1 METGLGGRR
10 AVVTGGGA
18 GIGRAIVRALCAEGV
33 RVLVADLDPE
43 PAVQESGGE
52 AVGCVVD
59 LGVAGGPE
67 RAVEQAE
74 ARWGGIDILVN
85 NVGVAFHREGFL
97 DVGDDDWHA
106 LLNINFMSVVRACRA
121 TLPGMRDRGG
131 GAIISIASDAGHVP
145 GPFFV
150 DYSVTKIAIRML
162 AKAIA
167 TEFAADGIRSNT
179 VSPGPTRTAV
189 WERGPFVEAL
199 AAQTGGDIRA
209 GIDRFVREVRGM
221 PMGRLGEPEDVAA
234 AVVYLASDA
243 ARQVTGA
250 DLRVDGGQIPV
261 P

>member
-1 METGLGGRR
+1 METGLRGRS

-33 RVLVADLDPE
+33 RVLVADLE
-43 PAVQESGGE
+43 PASAVKDAGGE
-52 AVGCVVD
+52 AVGCEVD

-67 RAVEQAE
+67 RAVREAE
-74 ARWGGIDILVN
+74 ARWGAVDILVN

-97 DVGDDDWHA
+97 DVGDDDWRA
-106 LLNINFMSVVRACRA
+106 LLDINFMSVVRACRA
-121 TLPGMRDRGG
+121 VLPGMRGRGS

-179 VSPGPTRTAV
+179 VSPGPTRTGV

-199 AAQTGGDIRA
+199 AAQAGGDVAA
-209 GIDRFVREVRGM
+209 GIARFVREVRGM

-234 AVVYLASDA
+234 AVVFLASDA